1 MQKVENQI
9 KNLVINSI
17 DNSAIIS
24 SSFFWGGGGKS
35 LELNY
40 YLHIYYK
47 KNKRVKCNLK
57 ALTYL

>member
-24 SSFFWGGGGKS
+24 SSFGGGGEESRIK
-35 LELNY
+35 LLFTH
-40 YLHIYYK
+40 L
-47 KNKRVKCNLK
+47 L
-57 ALTYL
+57 

>member
-24 SSFFWGGGGKS
+24 SSSFFGGGGGEES
-35 LELNY
+35 R
-40 YLHIYYK
+40 
-47 KNKRVKCNLK
+47 NKL
-57 ALTYL
+57 LFTHLL

>member
-24 SSFFWGGGGKS
+24 SSFFGGGGKS
-35 LELNY
+35 LESNY
-40 YLHIYYK
+40 YLLIYYK

>member
-24 SSFFWGGGGKS
+24 SSFFFFFFGKS
-35 LELNY
+35 LESNY
-40 YLHIYYK
+40 NLLIYYK

>member
-24 SSFFWGGGGKS
+24 SSFFGGGGKES
-35 LELNY
+35 RIKLQFTHL
-40 YLHIYYK
+40 L
-47 KNKRVKCNLK
+47 
-57 ALTYL
+57 